1 VHPQLSGQQ
10 LRDDLQRGGGD
21 VRDPGVHQRLR
32 TGVLGR
38 AELHVE
44 LRPARGL
51 RNSAIILAMPD
62 WLMRPRRRGKTKL
75 ANGRSLGWAE
85 WGDERGRPVLLFSGA
100 GMSASLGFGVEVLD
114 RLELRLIAVDRPG
127 LGLSDPAPHRTLL
140 DWAQDVA
147 ALIHTR
153 TLGPTPAVG
162 FSQGGP
168 FALACAS
175 TGVVRAVAIVSGT
188 DELAAPEVR
197 ERLPEELRALVD
209 RVASEPDA
217 AEASFRQLNPEAM
230 WRMILENSSAEDRR
244 VYQQPG
250 FARAYRR
257 ALDDGFARG
266 SAGYA
271 RDTVL
276 TMSRWPF
283 ELAHIAIPVELWY
296 GARDTSPV
304 HSPDFG
310 ESLARRIPNA
320 RRTIVPDAGGSLLWT
335 HAATI
340 LTRLL
345 AA

>member
-1 VHPQLSGQQ
+1 
-10 LRDDLQRGGGD
+10 
-21 VRDPGVHQRLR
+21 
-32 TGVLGR
+32 
-38 AELHVE
+38 
-44 LRPARGL
+44 
-51 RNSAIILAMPD
+51 
-62 WLMRPRRRGKTKL
+62 MRPSRRGKTKL

-114 RLELRLIAVDRPG
+114 RLELRLIGVDRPG
-127 LGLSDPAPHRTLL
+127 LGLSDPAPGRTLL
-140 DWAQDVA
+140 DWAEDVA

-175 TGVVRAVAIVSGT
+175 AGVVRAVAIVSGT
-188 DELAAPEVR
+188 DELAAPELR
-197 ERLPEELRALVD
+197 ERLPDELRAWIE
-209 RVASEPDA
+209 RVAVDPEA
-217 AEASFRQLNPEAM
+217 AEATLRELNPEAM
-230 WRMILENSSAEDRR
+230 WRMVVESSSPEDRC
-244 VYQQPG
+244 VYQQPA

-257 ALDDGFARG
+257 ALEEGFARG

-283 ELAHIAIPVELWY
+283 ELANIAIPVELWY
-296 GARDTSPV
+296 GARDGSPV

-320 RRTIVPDAGGSLLWT
+320 RRTVVADAGGSLLWT
-335 HAATI
+335 HATAI